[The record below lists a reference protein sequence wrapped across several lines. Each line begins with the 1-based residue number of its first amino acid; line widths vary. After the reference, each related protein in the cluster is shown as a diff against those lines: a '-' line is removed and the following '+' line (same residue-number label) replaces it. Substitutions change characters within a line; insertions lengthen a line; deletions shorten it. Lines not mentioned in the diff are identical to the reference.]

1 MESNKM
7 KNDVKKKGLAVLG
20 AGVLYLIWIKATGWM
35 IPCIFRR
42 VTGLKCPGC
51 GVTHMLLGLLRLDF
65 TGARTQNA
73 FLFYTLPLL
82 AAEIIYARVMASKR
96 KQLPRWNEVLLLIY
110 CAALI
115 VFGILRNIL

>member
-1 MESNKM
+1 M

-51 GVTHMLLGLLRLDF
+51 GVTHMLLELLRLDF